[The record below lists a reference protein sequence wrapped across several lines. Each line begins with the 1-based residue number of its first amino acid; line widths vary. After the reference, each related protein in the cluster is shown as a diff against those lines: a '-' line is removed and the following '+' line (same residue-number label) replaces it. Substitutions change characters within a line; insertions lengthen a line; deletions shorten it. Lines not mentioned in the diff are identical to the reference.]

1 MPFACTKCDKTF
13 IRAVIS
19 RVKKEPTVKK
29 GLLLAP
35 NVTRHLTFKQ
45 RSFRKD
51 VRTYAVKK
59 PFGLNKCDQTFVLSY
74 DLKKHD

>member
-1 MPFACTKCDKTF
+1 MPFACTQCDKTF

-19 RVKKEPTVKK
+19 RVKKEPTLKK

-45 RSFRKD
+45 RSFWKD
-51 VRTYAVKK
+51 VGTYAVKK
-59 PFGLNKCDQTFVLSY
+59 PFGFKKCDQTFGLN
-74 DLKKHD
+74 LI